1 MKKIALLSL
10 CFATL
15 LANAQN
21 VQLEKDKV
29 FKVTVVTNKTSESPM
44 GGEESK
50 QEMTLVNTFKITAI
64 EDKVYKAT
72 NTFTK
77 MKMTGEMMGQT
88 INFDSDKKEDLDSQI
103 GQMLGSAIN
112 KSTEVTI
119 DKKDGKVTEASVESL
134 EKSMQALG
142 ETNANDNIF
151 LVVDPSKKVGDKWT
165 VTTDVDGIKTTK
177 NYEFKS
183 RNNDIVTLS
192 FSATSK
198 GTNSR
203 EMNGTSIEST
213 IDNKDS
219 GTILV
224 NVKTSM
230 IKEVNINSET
240 SGSMEA
246 MGQSIPLNGKSVT
259 KVTIE

>member
-1 MKKIALLSL
+1 
-10 CFATL
+10 
-15 LANAQN
+15 
-21 VQLEKDKV
+21 
-29 FKVTVVTNKTSESPM
+29 
-44 GGEESK
+44 
-50 QEMTLVNTFKITAI
+50 
-64 EDKVYKAT
+64 
-72 NTFTK
+72 
-77 MKMTGEMMGQT
+77 
-88 INFDSDKKEDLDSQI
+88 
-103 GQMLGSAIN
+103 
-112 KSTEVTI
+112 
-119 DKKDGKVTEASVESL
+119 
-134 EKSMQALG
+134 MQALG